1 MVAEA
6 ASLVR
11 LVNETVVAG
20 VEESVFSSSFSL
32 VPIIVSN
39 MKVGCITITD
49 PVRVV
54 RHRRAFKAVIRC
66 LQKKKPIQ
74 EAKLDHRIQPETE
87 SMIKMILETPF
98 VVSSGFV
105 VWAGLK
111 RHRQVAF

>member
-1 MVAEA
+1 MTQMNDTFEHTTCDENI
-6 ASLVR
+6 SCRDFPDLDR
-11 LVNETVVAG
+11 
-20 VEESVFSSSFSL
+20 
-32 VPIIVSN
+32 IVYDGTIDN
-39 MKVGCITITD
+39 NHLMKVFVPNQKKFLDEEENI
-49 PVRVV
+49 
-54 RHRRAFKAVIRC
+54 
-66 LQKKKPIQ
+66 KKKPIQ